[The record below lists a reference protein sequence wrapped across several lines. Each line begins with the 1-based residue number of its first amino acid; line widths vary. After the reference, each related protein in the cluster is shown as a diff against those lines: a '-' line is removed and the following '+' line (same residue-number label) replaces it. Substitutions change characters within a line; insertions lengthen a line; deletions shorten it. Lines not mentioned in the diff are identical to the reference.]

1 MCVFMA
7 ELYAIVQDVLCILTQ
22 KYNLWVQPLTYLEGK
37 LAKEAAIKQN
47 LIQPVPQLSPLTP
60 PVFSE
65 LFIMQLLFFSLDT
78 NQNTWLAL
86 IFWPPQL
93 STVITSI
100 DWVISFP

>member
-22 KYNLWVQPLTYLEGK
+22 KYNLWAQPLTYFD
-37 LAKEAAIKQN
+37 LATIKQN
-47 LIQPVPQLSPLTP
+47 LIQPVPNLSPLTP

-78 NQNTWLAL
+78 NQNT
-86 IFWPPQL
+86 
-93 STVITSI
+93 
-100 DWVISFP
+100 

>member
-22 KYNLWVQPLTYLEGK
+22 KYNLWAQPLTYLEEK
-37 LAKEAAIKQN
+37 LAKEATIKQN
-47 LIQPVPQLSPLTP
+47 LIQPVPNLSPLTP

-78 NQNTWLAL
+78 NQNT
-86 IFWPPQL
+86 
-93 STVITSI
+93 
-100 DWVISFP
+100 